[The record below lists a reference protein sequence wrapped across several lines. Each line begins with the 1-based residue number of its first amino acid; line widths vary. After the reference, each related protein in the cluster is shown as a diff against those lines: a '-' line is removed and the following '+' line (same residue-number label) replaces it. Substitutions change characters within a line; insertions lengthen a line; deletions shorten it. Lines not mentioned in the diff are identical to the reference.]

1 MKKLIQYI
9 IGIVFVLFIAQ
20 PAICA
25 DIIVAKS
32 GGDYRTIQ
40 AGLDAASPGDTVRV
54 KAGVYAER
62 VTWRTSGTAG
72 RYITLT
78 NYGDGEV
85 IIDGKGLGSIYTSGV
100 LRASGKDYIK
110 IIGLTVRNGMCQI
123 SIHNG
128 DYVEIRDNT
137 TIGEATGKVWGDS
150 ATKTERRGPGILIAT
165 YGTRGRSTNV
175 IVDNN
180 DISQAAEMH
189 YESLRIMGHVSNFE
203 VTNNH
208 VHDCDYI
215 GIDIVGRSTDSHG
228 MPSDGLI
235 DGNVVHNNKNRN
247 GRGFAS
253 GIYVDCA
260 TDLTIS
266 NNISYDHGY
275 GGGFQIACE
284 QNGNST
290 ERIMLKN
297 NLSYNNTHNYIIGH
311 YDNYSAANNI
321 TMYNNT
327 AYEAHSYYALKV
339 RSGNNHVF
347 KNNIFYQS
355 NGKVFQKDS
364 FSGSDLSFSRNLWYG
379 KKGPGTDSLTADPRF
394 VDPQKRNFNLSPD
407 SPAIDKGKDVGLP
420 FYGSAPD
427 MGAYEYTEAEEQKT
441 ILAPSNLRIVN

>member
-1 MKKLIQYI
+1 MKKLLQYI

-62 VTWRTSGTAG
+62 VIWRTSGKAG

-85 IIDGKGLGSIYTSGV
+85 IIDGKGLGSIYSSGV
-100 LRASGKDYIK
+100 LTASSKDYIK

-123 SIHNG
+123 SIYNG

-150 ATKTERRGPGILIAT
+150 ATKKERRGPGILIV
-165 YGTRGRSTNV
+165 GTSTNV

-189 YESLRIMGHVSNFE
+189 YESLRIMGNVSNFE

-208 VHDCDYI
+208 IHDCDYI
-215 GIDIVGRSTDSHG
+215 GIDIVGRSGSHG

-235 DGNVVHNNKNRN
+235 DGNVVHNNKNLN

-266 NNISYDHGY
+266 NNISYDHRN

-284 QNGNST
+284 ENGNST
-290 ERIMLKN
+290 ERITLKN

-311 YDNYSAANNI
+311 YDKSSAANNI

-327 AYEAHSYYALKV
+327 AYEAHSYYALKI

-355 NGKVFQKDS
+355 NGKVLQKDS
-364 FSGSDLSFSRNLWYG
+364 FAGSDMYFSQNLWYG
-379 KKGPGTDSLTADPRF
+379 KTGPGTKSLTADPRF
-394 VDPQKRNFNLSPD
+394 VDSKNRNFNLSPD

-427 MGAYEYTEAEEQKT
+427 MGAYEYTEEQKI
-441 ILAPSNLRIVN
+441 ILAPSNLRIIN